1 LYFVQNVVR
10 PVENYIIC
18 KKKYNLRIYKMSL
31 PNPEF
36 DINNPDPSGNVFVGD
51 VYAFEATGGFS
62 MERGFDTIKLAE
74 QTAPVHVD
82 VTDAVQ
88 IMMDVATFNTKLDL
102 ASFDS
107 VTDSFGVNEISLS
120 SEELTAGVTAESQ
133 IISVGKYS
141 TLYSDF
147 QTYVASYFGLA
158 GGFSSLFTAASEFA
172 IDTDNTF
179 TAASFIAL
187 LTASAQDPSG
197 RYISDLSGSITIG
210 NISKLLKY
218 SVDGNVFG
226 NRDPEIQNWGVGN
239 GFVAGDLIWVPAGT
253 TITLKLAIDP
263 EALAPLN
270 NLSASQSTTV
280 GEGNFTE
287 TTEATTEL
295 ITRVA
300 TAPLLIKLVTV

>member
-1 LYFVQNVVR
+1 
-10 PVENYIIC
+10 
-18 KKKYNLRIYKMSL
+18 MSL
-31 PNPEF
+31 PDPEF
-36 DINNPDPSGNVFVGD
+36 PRNDASHADVYEDS
-51 VYAFEATGGFS
+51 VYAFEATGGFT

-74 QTAPVHVD
+74 QTAPVYVD
-82 VTDAVQ
+82 VTEAVQ
-88 IMMDVATFNTKLDL
+88 IKMDVATFNTKLDL
-102 ASFDS
+102 ASFDT
-107 VTDSFGVNEISLS
+107 VTDSFGVDSISLS
-120 SEELTAGVTAESQ
+120 SEELTAGVTADSQ
-133 IISVGKYS
+133 IISVGKYV

-147 QTYVASYFGLA
+147 QSYVATYFDIP

-197 RYISDLSGSITIG
+197 RYISEMTGSITIA
-210 NISKLLKY
+210 NIANLLKY

-226 NRDPEIQNWGVGN
+226 NRDPEVKNWGVED

-270 NLSASQSTTV
+270 NFSASQSTLV
-280 GEGNFTE
+280 GTGNFTQ

-295 ITRVA
+295 ITREV

>member
-1 LYFVQNVVR
+1 
-10 PVENYIIC
+10 
-18 KKKYNLRIYKMSL
+18 MSL
-31 PNPEF
+31 PDPEF
-36 DINNPDPSGNVFVGD
+36 PRNDATHATTYEDS
-51 VYAFEATGGFS
+51 VYAFEATGGFT
-62 MERGFDTIKLAE
+62 MERGFDTIKIAE
-74 QTAPVHVD
+74 QTAPVYVD

-88 IMMDVATFNTKLDL
+88 IKMDVATFNTKLDL

-107 VTDSFGVNEISLS
+107 VTDSFGVNEITIDAS
-120 SEELTAGVTAESQ
+120 ELTAGVTDETQ

-147 QTYVASYFGLA
+147 QTYVAGYFGIA

-179 TAASFIAL
+179 TGASFIAL

-210 NISKLLKY
+210 NIANLLKY

-226 NRDPEIQNWGVGN
+226 NRDPEVKNWGVED

-270 NLSASQSTTV
+270 NLSASQQTTV
-280 GEGNFTE
+280 GDGNFTQ

-295 ITRVA
+295 ITRVV

>member
-1 LYFVQNVVR
+1 M
-10 PVENYIIC
+10 P
-18 KKKYNLRIYKMSL
+18 L
-31 PNPEF
+31 P
-36 DINNPDPSGNVFVGD
+36 DLDPSGNDAAHNTVYTSE
-51 VYAFEATGGFS
+51 VYAFEATGGFT

-74 QTAPVHVD
+74 QTAPVYVD
-82 VTDAVQ
+82 VTDAIQ
-88 IMMDVATFNTKLDL
+88 IKMDVLTFNNKLDL
-102 ASFDS
+102 TSFDE
-107 VTDSFGVNEISLS
+107 VTDSFGVDEISIS
-120 SEELTAGVTAESQ
+120 AAELTAGVTAESQ

-147 QTYVASYFGLA
+147 QTYVANYFDIP

-172 IDTDNTF
+172 IDTDNEF

-197 RYISDLSGSITIG
+197 RYISDLSGSITIS
-210 NISKLLKY
+210 NIAKLLKY

-226 NRDPEIQNWGVGN
+226 NRDRATTNWGVEN
-239 GFVAGDLIWVPAGT
+239 GFVAGDLIWVPSGT

-270 NLSASQSTTV
+270 NLSASQSTTI
-280 GEGNFTE
+280 GEGIFTQ

-295 ITRVA
+295 ITRVV

>member
-1 LYFVQNVVR
+1 
-10 PVENYIIC
+10 
-18 KKKYNLRIYKMSL
+18 MSL
-31 PNPEF
+31 PDPEF
-36 DINNPDPSGNVFVGD
+36 DRNDAQYDGVYEGETG
-51 VYAFEATGGFS
+51 VYAFEATGGFT
-62 MERGFDTIKLAE
+62 MERGFDNIKLAE

-88 IMMDVATFNTKLDL
+88 IKMDVATFNAKLDL

-107 VTDSFGVNEISLS
+107 VTDSFGVDSISLS
-120 SEELTAGVTAESQ
+120 AEELTAGVTADSQ

-147 QTYVASYFGLA
+147 QTYVASYFGIA

-172 IDTDNTF
+172 IDTNNEF

-197 RYISDLSGSITIG
+197 RYISDLSGSITIS
-210 NISKLLKY
+210 NIAKLLKY

-226 NRDPEIQNWGVGN
+226 NRNPTIQNWGVVN

-270 NLSASQSTTV
+270 NAGSSFGSATALSQSTTFTN
-280 GEGNFTE
+280 GDNFTQ

-295 ITRVA
+295 ITRVV

>member
-1 LYFVQNVVR
+1 
-10 PVENYIIC
+10 
-18 KKKYNLRIYKMSL
+18 MSL
-31 PNPEF
+31 PEL
-36 DINNPDPSGNVFVGD
+36 DPSGNNAAHDTVYTSE
-51 VYAFEATGGFS
+51 VYAFEATGGFT

-88 IMMDVATFNTKLDL
+88 IKMDVAIFNTKLDL

-107 VTDSFGVNEISLS
+107 VTDSFGVDSISLS
-120 SEELTAGVTAESQ
+120 AEELTAGVTADSQ

-147 QTYVASYFGLA
+147 QTYVASYFGIA

-172 IDTDNTF
+172 IDTNNEF

-197 RYISDLSGSITIG
+197 RYISDLSGSITIS
-210 NISKLLKY
+210 NIAKLLKY

-226 NRDPEIQNWGVGN
+226 NRNPEYQNWGVVN

-280 GEGNFTE
+280 GEGNFTQ

-295 ITRVA
+295 ITRVV

>member
-1 LYFVQNVVR
+1 
-10 PVENYIIC
+10 
-18 KKKYNLRIYKMSL
+18 MSL
-31 PNPEF
+31 PDPEF
-36 DINNPDPSGNVFVGD
+36 PRNDATHATTYEDS
-51 VYAFEATGGFS
+51 VYAFEATGGFT
-62 MERGFDTIKLAE
+62 MERGFDTIKIAE
-74 QTAPVHVD
+74 QTAPVYVD

-88 IMMDVATFNTKLDL
+88 IKMDVATFNTKLDL

-107 VTDSFGVNEISLS
+107 VTDSFGVNEITIDAS
-120 SEELTAGVTAESQ
+120 ELTAGVTDETQ

-147 QTYVASYFGLA
+147 QTYVAGYFGIA

-179 TAASFIAL
+179 TGASFIAL

-210 NISKLLKY
+210 NIANLLKY

-226 NRDPEIQNWGVGN
+226 NRDPEVKNWGVED

-280 GEGNFTE
+280 GEGIFTQ

-295 ITRVA
+295 ITRVV

>member
-1 LYFVQNVVR
+1 M
-10 PVENYIIC
+10 P
-18 KKKYNLRIYKMSL
+18 L
-31 PNPEF
+31 P
-36 DINNPDPSGNVFVGD
+36 DLDPSGNDAAHDTVYTSE
-51 VYAFEATGGFS
+51 VYAFEATGGFT

-74 QTAPVHVD
+74 QTAPVYVD

-88 IMMDVATFNTKLDL
+88 IKMDVLTFNDKLGP
-102 ASFDS
+102 FDS
-107 VTDSFGVNEISLS
+107 ITDSFANDEISLS
-120 SEELTAGVTAESQ
+120 SEELTAGVTADSQ

-147 QTYVASYFGLA
+147 QSYVASYFGLA
-158 GGFSSLFTAASEFA
+158 CGFSSLFTAASEFA
-172 IDTDNTF
+172 IDRVDPQTANVF
-179 TAASFIAL
+179 NAASFIAL

-197 RYISDLSGSITIG
+197 RYISDLSGSITIS
-210 NISKLLKY
+210 NIAKLLKY

-226 NRDPEIQNWGVGN
+226 NRNPEDTNWGVEN

-280 GEGNFTE
+280 GEGIFTQ

-295 ITRVA
+295 ITRVV

>member
-1 LYFVQNVVR
+1 
-10 PVENYIIC
+10 
-18 KKKYNLRIYKMSL
+18 MSL
-31 PNPEF
+31 PDPEF
-36 DINNPDPSGNVFVGD
+36 DRNDADHDGVYVEE

-88 IMMDVATFNTKLDL
+88 IKMDVATFNTKLDL

-107 VTDSFGVNEISLS
+107 VTDSFGVDSISLS
-120 SEELTAGVTAESQ
+120 AEELTAGVTADSQ

-147 QTYVASYFGLA
+147 QTYVAGYFGLA

-197 RYISDLSGSITIG
+197 RYISDLSGSITIS
-210 NISKLLKY
+210 NIAKLLKY

-226 NRDPEIQNWGVGN
+226 NRDPAIQNWGVVN

-280 GEGNFTE
+280 GEGNFTQ

-295 ITRVA
+295 ITRVV

>member
-1 LYFVQNVVR
+1 M
-10 PVENYIIC
+10 P
-18 KKKYNLRIYKMSL
+18 L
-31 PNPEF
+31 P
-36 DINNPDPSGNVFVGD
+36 DLDPSGNDAAHDTVYTSE
-51 VYAFEATGGFS
+51 VYAFEATGGFT

-74 QTAPVHVD
+74 QTAPVYVD

-88 IMMDVATFNTKLDL
+88 IKMDVLTFNDKLGP
-102 ASFDS
+102 FDS
-107 VTDSFGVNEISLS
+107 ITDSFANDEISLS
-120 SEELTAGVTAESQ
+120 SEELTAGVTADSQ

-147 QTYVASYFGLA
+147 QSYVASYFGLA

-172 IDTDNTF
+172 IDRVDPQTANVF
-179 TAASFIAL
+179 NAASFIAL
-187 LTASAQDPSG
+187 LTASAQDSSG
-197 RYISDLSGSITIG
+197 RYISDLSGSITIS
-210 NISKLLKY
+210 NIAKLLKY

-226 NRDPEIQNWGVGN
+226 NRNPEDTNWGVEN

-280 GEGNFTE
+280 GEGIFTQ

-295 ITRVA
+295 ITRVV

>member
-1 LYFVQNVVR
+1 
-10 PVENYIIC
+10 
-18 KKKYNLRIYKMSL
+18 MSL
-31 PNPEF
+31 P
-36 DINNPDPSGNVFVGD
+36 DLDPSGNDAAHDTVYTSE
-51 VYAFEATGGFS
+51 VYAFEATGGFT

-74 QTAPVHVD
+74 QTAPVYVD

-88 IMMDVATFNTKLDL
+88 IKMDVLTFNDKLGL
-102 ASFDS
+102 FDS
-107 VTDSFGVNEISLS
+107 ITDSFANDEISLS
-120 SEELTAGVTAESQ
+120 SEELTAGVTADSQ

-147 QTYVASYFGLA
+147 QSYVASYFGLA

-197 RYISDLSGSITIG
+197 RYISDLSGSITIS
-210 NISKLLKY
+210 NIAKLLKY

-226 NRDPEIQNWGVGN
+226 NRNPEDTNWGVEN

-270 NLSASQSTTV
+270 NVSASQSTTV
-280 GEGNFTE
+280 GEGIFTQ

-295 ITRVA
+295 ITRVV

>member
-1 LYFVQNVVR
+1 
-10 PVENYIIC
+10 
-18 KKKYNLRIYKMSL
+18 MSL
-31 PNPEF
+31 P
-36 DINNPDPSGNVFVGD
+36 DLDPSGNDAAHDTVYTSE
-51 VYAFEATGGFS
+51 VYAFEATGGFT

-74 QTAPVHVD
+74 QTAPVYVD
-82 VTDAVQ
+82 VTDAIQ
-88 IMMDVATFNTKLDL
+88 IKMDVLTFNDKLGL
-102 ASFDS
+102 FDS
-107 VTDSFGVNEISLS
+107 VTDSFSNDEISLS
-120 SEELTAGVTAESQ
+120 AEELTAGVTVDSQ

-147 QTYVASYFGLA
+147 QSYVAGYFGLA

-226 NRDPEIQNWGVGN
+226 NRNPVDKNWGVED

-280 GEGNFTE
+280 GEGIFTQ

-295 ITRVA
+295 ITRVV

>member
-1 LYFVQNVVR
+1 
-10 PVENYIIC
+10 
-18 KKKYNLRIYKMSL
+18 MSL
-31 PNPEF
+31 P
-36 DINNPDPSGNVFVGD
+36 DPAYSRNDASHSGAYAES
-51 VYAFEATGGFS
+51 VYALNATGGFT

-82 VTDAVQ
+82 VTDAIQ
-88 IMMDVATFNTKLDL
+88 IMMDVLTFNDKLGL
-102 ASFDS
+102 FDS
-107 VTDSFGVNEISLS
+107 VTDSFVNDEITITAG
-120 SEELTAGVTAESQ
+120 ELTEGVTDDSQ

-147 QTYVASYFGLA
+147 QSYVASYFGLA

-172 IDTDNTF
+172 IDRVDPQTANEF
-179 TAASFIAL
+179 NAASFIAL

-197 RYISDLSGSITIG
+197 RYISDLSGSITIA
-210 NISKLLKY
+210 NIANLLKY

-226 NRDPEIQNWGVGN
+226 NRNPEDTNWGVEN

-280 GEGNFTE
+280 GEGIFTQ

-295 ITRVA
+295 ITRVV

>member
-1 LYFVQNVVR
+1 M
-10 PVENYIIC
+10 P
-18 KKKYNLRIYKMSL
+18 L
-31 PNPEF
+31 P
-36 DINNPDPSGNVFVGD
+36 DLDPSGNDAAHDTVYTSE
-51 VYAFEATGGFS
+51 VYAFEATGGFT

-74 QTAPVHVD
+74 QTAPVYVD
-82 VTDAVQ
+82 VTDAIQ
-88 IMMDVATFNTKLDL
+88 IKMDVATFNTKLDL

-107 VTDSFGVNEISLS
+107 ATDSFGVDSISLS
-120 SEELTAGVTAESQ
+120 AEELTAGVTADSQ

-147 QTYVASYFGLA
+147 QTYVANYFDIP

-172 IDTDNTF
+172 IDTDNEF

-197 RYISDLSGSITIG
+197 RYISDLSGSITIA
-210 NISKLLKY
+210 NIANLLKY

-226 NRDPEIQNWGVGN
+226 NRNPVDKNWGVED

-270 NLSASQSTTV
+270 NLSASQSTTI
-280 GEGNFTE
+280 GEGIFTQ

-295 ITRVA
+295 ITRVV

>member
-1 LYFVQNVVR
+1 
-10 PVENYIIC
+10 
-18 KKKYNLRIYKMSL
+18 MSL

>member
-1 LYFVQNVVR
+1 
-10 PVENYIIC
+10 
-18 KKKYNLRIYKMSL
+18 MSL
-31 PNPEF
+31 PDPEF
-36 DINNPDPSGNVFVGD
+36 PRNDASHADVYEDS
-51 VYAFEATGGFS
+51 VYAFEATGGFT

-74 QTAPVHVD
+74 QSAPVYVD
-82 VTDAVQ
+82 VTEAVQ
-88 IMMDVATFNTKLDL
+88 IKMDVATFNTKLDL

-107 VTDSFGVNEISLS
+107 VTDSFGVDSISLS
-120 SEELTAGVTAESQ
+120 SEELTAGVTADSQ
-133 IISVGKYS
+133 IISVGKYE

-147 QTYVASYFGLA
+147 QTYVAAYFGLA

-197 RYISDLSGSITIG
+197 RYISEMTGSITIA
-210 NISKLLKY
+210 NIANLLKY

-226 NRDPEIQNWGVGN
+226 NRDPEVKNWGVED

-280 GEGNFTE
+280 GEGIFTQ

-295 ITRVA
+295 ITRVV

>member
-1 LYFVQNVVR
+1 
-10 PVENYIIC
+10 
-18 KKKYNLRIYKMSL
+18 MSL
-31 PNPEF
+31 PNP
-36 DINNPDPSGNVFVGD
+36 DYVINNPDPSGNVFVGE
-51 VYAFEATGGFS
+51 VYAFEATGGFT

-226 NRDPEIQNWGVGN
+226 NRDPEVQNWGVVN

-270 NLSASQSTTV
+270 NLSASQLTTV
-280 GEGNFTE
+280 GEGNFTQ

>member
-1 LYFVQNVVR
+1 
-10 PVENYIIC
+10 
-18 KKKYNLRIYKMSL
+18 MSL
-31 PNPEF
+31 PDPEF
-36 DINNPDPSGNVFVGD
+36 DRNDAEHDGVYEGD
-51 VYAFEATGGFS
+51 FSSVYAFEATGGFT

-88 IMMDVATFNTKLDL
+88 IKMDVATFNAKLDL

-107 VTDSFGVNEISLS
+107 VTDSFGVDSISLS
-120 SEELTAGVTAESQ
+120 AEELTAGVTADSQ

-172 IDTDNTF
+172 IDTNNEF

-197 RYISDLSGSITIG
+197 RYISDLSGSITIS
-210 NISKLLKY
+210 NITKLLKY

-226 NRDPEIQNWGVGN
+226 NRDPENQNWGVEN

-270 NLSASQSTTV
+270 NVGNSFGSATALSQSTTFTS
-280 GEGNFTE
+280 GDNFSQ

-295 ITRVA
+295 ITRVV

>member
-1 LYFVQNVVR
+1 
-10 PVENYIIC
+10 
-18 KKKYNLRIYKMSL
+18 MSL
-31 PNPEF
+31 ADPEYN
-36 DINNPDPSGNVFVGD
+36 INNPDPSGNVFLGE
-51 VYAFEATGGFS
+51 VYAFEATGGFT

-107 VTDSFGVNEISLS
+107 VTDSFGVDEISLS

-226 NRDPEIQNWGVGN
+226 NRNPEVQNWGVGN

>member
-1 LYFVQNVVR
+1 
-10 PVENYIIC
+10 
-18 KKKYNLRIYKMSL
+18 MSL
-31 PNPEF
+31 PNP
-36 DINNPDPSGNVFVGD
+36 DYVINNPDPSGNVFVGD

-226 NRDPEIQNWGVGN
+226 NRDPEVQNWGVEN

>member
-1 LYFVQNVVR
+1 
-10 PVENYIIC
+10 
-18 KKKYNLRIYKMSL
+18 MSL
-31 PNPEF
+31 PNP
-36 DINNPDPSGNVFVGD
+36 DYVINNPDPSGNVFVGD

-226 NRDPEIQNWGVGN
+226 NRDPEVKNWGVED

-280 GEGNFTE
+280 GEGIFTQ

-295 ITRVA
+295 ITRVV